1 MAYYNNADDASFY
14 PTSSAFGV
22 LDSYPFLGQMTA
34 TEGASIEAPETLA
47 NSRNANGQ
55 PDYMAGPSTSF
66 GPEASFGEYDC
77 SLR

>member
-1 MAYYNNADDASFY
+1 MTYYNNTDDASFY
-14 PTSSAFGV
+14 PTSSAFGE
-22 LDSYPFLGQMTA
+22 LDSYPSLGQMTA
-34 TEGASIEAPETLA
+34 TEGANFEAPE
-47 NSRNANGQ
+47 NSWNVNGQ